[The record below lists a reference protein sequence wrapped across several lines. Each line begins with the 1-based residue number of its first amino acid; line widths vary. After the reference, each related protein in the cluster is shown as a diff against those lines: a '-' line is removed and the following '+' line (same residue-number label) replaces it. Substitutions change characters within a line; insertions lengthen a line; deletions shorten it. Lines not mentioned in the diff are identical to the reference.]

1 MCIRDRVLEWVWKPE
16 SGAMRVL
23 GPSCNKRKQYVT
35 LSGTGEGL
43 WRTSEA
49 TWGDLKVTWGD
60 LKATWEGPRGSWLVH
75 GELSVNFAVS
85 QARISLIFATP
96 LT

>member
-1 MCIRDRVLEWVWKPE
+1 MSGVWKPE

-23 GPSCNKRKQYVT
+23 GPSCNKRKHMLPSQAHEDPA
-35 LSGTGEGL
+35 GEGL

-60 LKATWEGPRGSWLVH
+60 LKVTWEGPRGSWLVH
-75 GELSVNFAVS
+75 GDLSGDFAVS